1 LSPNYGRGQ
10 KKNKRIRKQRNRETI
25 MRIEDLEPAK
35 GSRKR
40 CKRVGRGVGSGHGKT
55 SCKGH
60 KGQKARSG
68 GGKGAGFE
76 GGQMP
81 MQRRLPKR
89 GFNNEPFS
97 REYAV
102 VNLKD
107 LARIEDIDLITPDL
121 LYERWIVKDMKD
133 GLKILGDGEII
144 RAVTIRAHAFSAAA
158 IDKITKAGGKAEVI

>member
-1 LSPNYGRGQ
+1 
-10 KKNKRIRKQRNRETI
+10 
-25 MRIEDLEPAK
+25 MRIEDLKPAE

-68 GGKGAGFE
+68 GTKGAGFE

-89 GFNNEPFS
+89 GFRNYPFS
-97 REYAV
+97 RTYAI
-102 VNLKD
+102 VNLRD
-107 LARIEDIDLITPDL
+107 LSRIEDVDVITPDIL
-121 LYERWIVKDMKD
+121 IQRGIVKDMQD
-133 GLKILGDGEII
+133 GLKVLSDGEITRSI
-144 RAVTIRAHAFSAAA
+144 TIRAHAFSSSAM
-158 IDKITKAGGKAEVI
+158 DKITKAGAKAEVI